1 MCTVNLVFLVVAVS
15 CSIGNQLYTAIVHNE
30 TVMKQNLTTSWEY
43 MDIVSTEGKAT
54 IVLRVLKEACVVGS
68 DRRFLE

>member
-1 MCTVNLVFLVVAVS
+1 MKP
-15 CSIGNQLYTAIVHNE
+15 AIVHNE

-68 DRRFLE
+68 GRRFLE

>member
-1 MCTVNLVFLVVAVS
+1 MKP
-15 CSIGNQLYTAIVHNE
+15 AIVHNE